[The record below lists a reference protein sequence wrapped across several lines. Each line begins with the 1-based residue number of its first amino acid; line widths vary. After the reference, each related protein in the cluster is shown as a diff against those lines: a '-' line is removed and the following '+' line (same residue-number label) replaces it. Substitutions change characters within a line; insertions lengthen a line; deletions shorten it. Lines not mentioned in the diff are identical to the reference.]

1 MIVKIGDK
9 WVVKSKDGSQQFGEY
24 DTEEAAKKRLAEV
37 EAFKHM
43 NNKLQVNV
51 LTTINSASNISEQ
64 IIDGDPH
71 YVIKNVVP
79 VVDDVV
85 MNNGLYPGEE
95 IRKSYHGLDG
105 KPAPY
110 NHPMIDGKYVSA
122 SMTRAANQFSV
133 GAWIEN
139 SSHDGSKALVD
150 LKVNKVI
157 AERSEKGQE
166 LLARIEALMNSA
178 EGAEPI
184 HVSTGLLLNREAAEG
199 TSKGKKYTWIARNME
214 WDHLAILPPGVP
226 GAGTPEDGVGIF
238 ATNGEQIE
246 RITVNLEDSTVP
258 DESANKINN
267 KSWLHKAINYITN
280 KSDLSFEN
288 ISEQLRERMMDIL
301 PRDSWP
307 YIFAVYDDKFGVEI
321 DGQKYMQSYIII
333 DDVVKLVGE
342 RVKAV
347 YKTEL
352 EPVKSTEGEISMT
365 NEELQAAVAEATKLA
380 VNEALKPVQESLT
393 AVNQK
398 LTDIEAENVKLKE
411 QLQANTE
418 QEETAMRAAIIAELK
433 LPESAVNALK
443 GEALRETYALTSK
456 PAALKGG
463 FQPNHAD
470 DDFDMEA
477 PE

>member
-122 SMTRAANQFSV
+122 SMIRAANQFSV

-166 LLARIEALMNSA
+166 LLGCIEALMNSA
-178 EGAEPI
+178 EDAEPI

-258 DESANKINN
+258 DESANKINY

-288 ISEQLRERMMDIL
+288 ISEQIRQIL
-301 PRDSWP
+301 KAEVGEDVWP
-307 YIFAVYDDKFGVEI
+307 YIVAVYDDRVGFEIKGQIFQQFYIVE
-321 DGQKYMQSYIII
+321 

-365 NEELQAAVAEATKLA
+365 NEELQAAFA
-380 VNEALKPVQESLT
+380 EALKPVQESLT

>member
-139 SSHDGSKALVD
+139 PSHDGSKALVD
-150 LKVNKVI
+150 LKINKVK

-166 LLARIEALMNSA
+166 LIGRIEALKNSA

-199 TSKGKKYTWIARNME
+199 TSKGKKYSWIARNME

-246 RITVNLEDSTVP
+246 RITVNLEDSTIP
-258 DESANKINN
+258 DESANKINY

-288 ISEQLRERMMDIL
+288 ISEQIRRIL
-301 PRDSWP
+301 KAEVGEDVWP
-307 YIFAVYDDKFGVEI
+307 YIVAVYDDRVGFEIKGQIFQQFYIVE
-321 DGQKYMQSYIII
+321 

-365 NEELQAAVAEATKLA
+365 NEELQAVLA
-380 VNEALKPVQESLT
+380 EALKPVQESLT

>member
-95 IRKSYHGLDG
+95 IRRSYHGLDG

-139 SSHDGSKALVD
+139 PSHDGSKALVD
-150 LKVNKVI
+150 LKINKVK

-166 LLARIEALMNSA
+166 LIGRIEALKNSA

-258 DESANKINN
+258 DESANKINY

-288 ISEQLRERMMDIL
+288 ISEQIRQIL
-301 PRDSWP
+301 KAEVGEDVWP
-307 YIFAVYDDKFGVEI
+307 YIVAVYDDRVGFEIKGQIFQQFYIVE
-321 DGQKYMQSYIII
+321 

-365 NEELQAAVAEATKLA
+365 NEELQAVLA
-380 VNEALKPVQESLT
+380 EALKPVQESLT

>member
-178 EGAEPI
+178 GGAEPI

-199 TSKGKKYTWIARNME
+199 TSKGKKYSWIARNME

-258 DESANKINN
+258 DESANKINY

-288 ISEQLRERMMDIL
+288 ISEQIRQIL
-301 PRDSWP
+301 KAEVGEDVWP
-307 YIFAVYDDKFGVEI
+307 YIVAVYDDRVGFEIKGQIFQQFYIVE
-321 DGQKYMQSYIII
+321 

-365 NEELQAAVAEATKLA
+365 NEELQAVLA
-380 VNEALKPVQESLT
+380 EALKPVQESLT

>member
-139 SSHDGSKALVD
+139 PSHDGSKALVD
-150 LKVNKVI
+150 LKINKVK

-166 LLARIEALMNSA
+166 LIGRIEALKNSA

-258 DESANKINN
+258 DESANKINY

-288 ISEQLRERMMDIL
+288 ISEQIRQIL
-301 PRDSWP
+301 KAEVGEDVWP
-307 YIFAVYDDKFGVEI
+307 YIVAVYDDRVGFEIKGQIFQQFYIVE
-321 DGQKYMQSYIII
+321 

-380 VNEALKPVQESLT
+380 VNEALKPVQEKLDSVT
-393 AVNQK
+393 AE
-398 LTDIEAENVKLKE
+398 LTDVKGKLA
-411 QLQANTE
+411 ANAE

>member
-24 DTEEAAKKRLAEV
+24 DTEESAKKRLAEV

-166 LLARIEALMNSA
+166 LLGRIGALMNSA
-178 EGAEPI
+178 EDAEPI
-184 HVSTGLLLNREAAEG
+184 HVSTGLLLNRETAEG
-199 TSKGKKYTWIARNME
+199 TSKGKKYSWIARNME

-258 DESANKINN
+258 DESANKINY

-288 ISEQLRERMMDIL
+288 ISEQIRQIL
-301 PRDSWP
+301 KAEVGEDVWP
-307 YIFAVYDDKFGVEI
+307 YIVAVYNDRVGFEIKGQIFQQFYIVE
-321 DGQKYMQSYIII
+321 

-365 NEELQAAVAEATKLA
+365 NEELQAVLA
-380 VNEALKPVQESLT
+380 EALKPVQESLT

-470 DDFDMEA
+470 GDFDMEA

>member
-9 WVVKSKDGSQQFGEY
+9 WVVKSKDGSHQFGEY

-43 NNKLQVNV
+43 NNKLQVNI
-51 LTTINSASNISEQ
+51 LYTINSASNISEK

-79 VVDDVV
+79 VVDDIV
-85 MNNGLYPGEE
+85 MNGGLYPGDE
-95 IRKSYHGLDG
+95 IKKSFHGLDG

-110 NHPMIDGKYVSA
+110 GHPKIDGKYVSA
-122 SMTRAANQFSV
+122 NMTRAANQFSV

-150 LKVNKVI
+150 LYINKVV
-157 AERSEKGQE
+157 AERSDKGKE
-166 LLARIEALMNSA
+166 LLSRIDGLKVNSA
-178 EGAEPI
+178 DAEPV
-184 HVSTGLLLNREAAEG
+184 HVSTGLLLNREQASG
-199 TSKGKKYTWIARNME
+199 TSKGKKYSWIARNME

-238 ATNGEQIE
+238 ATNGEDIE
-246 RITVNLEDSTVP
+246 RVVVNLEESAMP
-258 DESANKINN
+258 DESANKI
-267 KSWLHKAINYITN
+267 KWWRRAINYITRN
-280 KSDLSFEN
+280 SDLSFDE
-288 ISEQLRERMMDIL
+288 IADQIRGKIKEELSQ
-301 PRDSWP
+301 DSWP
-307 YIFAVYDDKFGVEI
+307 FVFAVYDDKFGVEI
-321 DGQKYMQSYIII
+321 DGVKYMQSYVIIN
-333 DDVVKLVGE
+333 DVVQLVGE

-352 EPVKSTEGEISMT
+352 EPVKTTQGEISMT
-365 NEELQAAVAEATKLA
+365 NEELQAVLA
-380 VNEALKPVQESLT
+380 DALKPVQESLT

-398 LTDIEAENVKLKE
+398 LADVEAQNKTLRD
-411 QLQANTE
+411 QLQANAA
-418 QEETAMRAAIIAELK
+418 QEETAMRAAIMAELK
-433 LPESAVNALK
+433 LPESAVNALT

-456 PAALKGG
+456 AAPISGG
-463 FQPNHAD
+463 FQPNRAEE
-470 DDFDMEA
+470 DFDMEA

>member
-43 NNKLQVNV
+43 NNKMQVNV

-79 VVDDVV
+79 VVDDIV
-85 MNNGLYPGEE
+85 MNSILYPGDE
-95 IRKSYHGLDG
+95 IKKSFHGLDG

-150 LKVNKVI
+150 MKVNKVV
-157 AERSEKGQE
+157 AERSDKGKE
-166 LLARIEALMNSA
+166 LLSRIEALRVN
-178 EGAEPI
+178 EDGAEPI
-184 HVSTGLLLNREAAEG
+184 QVSTGLLLNRESAKGE
-199 TSKGKKYTWIARNME
+199 SKGKKYSSIARNME

-226 GAGTPEDGVGIF
+226 GAGTPSDGVGIF
-238 ATNGEQIE
+238 STNGEDIE
-246 RITVNLEDSTVP
+246 RIVVNLEDSAMT
-258 DESANKINN
+258 DESANKI
-267 KSWLHKAINYITN
+267 KWWQRAINRLTGN
-280 KSDLSFEN
+280 QLSFSD
-288 ISEQLRERMMDIL
+288 ITEQLRNLIKSEL
-301 PRDSWP
+301 SADSWP
-307 YIFAVYDDKFGVEI
+307 YIVAVYDNYFGVEI
-321 DGQKYMQSYIII
+321 GGQIYMQSYIVRE
-333 DDVVKLVGE
+333 DMVELVGE

-352 EPVKSTEGEISMT
+352 EPVKTTQGDISMT
-365 NEELQAAVAEATKLA
+365 NEELQATLA
-380 VNEALKPVQESLT
+380 EALKPVQESLT

-398 LTDIEAENVKLKE
+398 LADVEAQNKTLRE
-411 QLQANTE
+411 QLQANSE
-418 QEETAMRAAIIAELK
+418 QEETMMRAAIMAELK
-433 LPESAVNALK
+433 LPEVAVNALT
-443 GEALRETYALTSK
+443 GQALRETYALTTK
-456 PAALKGG
+456 AAPISGG
-463 FQPNHAD
+463 FQGNSAASD
-470 DDFDMEA
+470 IDDMEA

>member
-1 MIVKIGDK
+1 
-9 WVVKSKDGSQQFGEY
+9 
-24 DTEEAAKKRLAEV
+24 
-37 EAFKHM
+37 M
-43 NNKLQVNV
+43 NRLQVNV

-64 IIDGDPH
+64 VIDGDLH

-79 VVDDVV
+79 LCDDIV
-85 MNNGLYPGEE
+85 MNGGMYPAEE
-95 IRKSYHGLDG
+95 IRNSYHGLNG
-105 KPAPY
+105 NPAPY
-110 NHPMIDGKYVSA
+110 NHPMVDGSFVSA
-122 SMTRAANQFSV
+122 HNIRAVNQYHV

-139 SSHDGSKALVD
+139 ASHDGGKVLVD

-166 LLARIEALMNSA
+166 LLGRIEALMNSA

-199 TSKGKKYTWIARNME
+199 TSKGKKYSWIARNME

-258 DESANKINN
+258 DESANKINY
-267 KSWLHKAINYITN
+267 KSWLRKAINYITN

-307 YIFAVYDDKFGVEI
+307 YIFAVYEDKFGVEI

-365 NEELQAAVAEATKLA
+365 NEELQAVLA
-380 VNEALKPVQESLT
+380 EALKPVQESLT

-443 GEALRETYALTSK
+443 GEALRETYAMTSK

>member
-1 MIVKIGDK
+1 
-9 WVVKSKDGSQQFGEY
+9 
-24 DTEEAAKKRLAEV
+24 
-37 EAFKHM
+37 M
-43 NNKLQVNV
+43 NRLQVNV

-64 IIDGDPH
+64 VIDGDLH
-71 YVIKNVVP
+71 YVIKNVTP
-79 VVDDVV
+79 LCDDIV
-85 MNNGLYPGEE
+85 MNGGLYPAEE
-95 IRKSYHGLDG
+95 IRNSYHGLNG
-105 KPAPY
+105 NPAPY
-110 NHPMIDGKYVSA
+110 NHPMVDGSFVSA
-122 SMTRAANQFSV
+122 HNIRAVNQYHV

-139 SSHDGSKALVD
+139 ASHDGGKVLVD

-166 LLARIEALMNSA
+166 LLGRIEALMNSE

-246 RITVNLEDSTVP
+246 RITVTLEDSTVP
-258 DESANKINN
+258 DESANKINY

-288 ISEQLRERMMDIL
+288 ISEQIRQIL
-301 PRDSWP
+301 KAEVGEDVWP
-307 YIFAVYDDKFGVEI
+307 YIVAVYDDRVGFEIKGQIFQQFYIVE
-321 DGQKYMQSYIII
+321 

-380 VNEALKPVQESLT
+380 VNEALKPVQEKLDSVT
-393 AVNQK
+393 AE
-398 LTDIEAENVKLKE
+398 LTDVKGKLA
-411 QLQANTE
+411 ANAE

>member
-51 LTTINSASNISEQ
+51 MTTINSASNISEQ

-166 LLARIEALMNSA
+166 LLGRIESLMNSA
-178 EGAEPI
+178 GGAEPI

-199 TSKGKKYTWIARNME
+199 TSKGKKYSWIARNME

-258 DESANKINN
+258 DESANKINY

-288 ISEQLRERMMDIL
+288 ISEQIRQIL
-301 PRDSWP
+301 KAEVGEDVWP
-307 YIFAVYDDKFGVEI
+307 YIVAVYDDRVGFEIKGQIFQQFYIVE
-321 DGQKYMQSYIII
+321 
-333 DDVVKLVGE
+333 DDVVKLLGE

-365 NEELQAAVAEATKLA
+365 NEELQAVLA
-380 VNEALKPVQESLT
+380 DALKPVQESLT

-463 FQPNHAD
+463 FQPSHAD

>member
-1 MIVKIGDK
+1 
-9 WVVKSKDGSQQFGEY
+9 
-24 DTEEAAKKRLAEV
+24 
-37 EAFKHM
+37 M
-43 NNKLQVNV
+43 NRLQVNV

-64 IIDGDPH
+64 VIDGDLH
-71 YVIKNVVP
+71 YVIKNVTP
-79 VVDDVV
+79 LCDDIV
-85 MNNGLYPGEE
+85 MNGGLYPAEE
-95 IRKSYHGLDG
+95 IRNSYHGLNG
-105 KPAPY
+105 NPAPY
-110 NHPMIDGKYVSA
+110 NHPMVDGSFVSA
-122 SMTRAANQFSV
+122 HNIRAVNQYHV

-139 SSHDGSKALVD
+139 ASHDGGKVLVD

-166 LLARIEALMNSA
+166 LLGRIESLMNSA

-258 DESANKINN
+258 DESANKINY

-288 ISEQLRERMMDIL
+288 ISEQIRQIL
-301 PRDSWP
+301 KAEVGEDVWP
-307 YIFAVYDDKFGVEI
+307 YIVAVYDDRVGFEIKGQIFQQFYIVE
-321 DGQKYMQSYIII
+321 

-380 VNEALKPVQESLT
+380 VNEALKPVQEKLDSVT
-393 AVNQK
+393 AE
-398 LTDIEAENVKLKE
+398 LTDVKGKLA
-411 QLQANTE
+411 ANAE

>member
-1 MIVKIGDK
+1 
-9 WVVKSKDGSQQFGEY
+9 
-24 DTEEAAKKRLAEV
+24 
-37 EAFKHM
+37 M
-43 NNKLQVNV
+43 NRLQVNV

-64 IIDGDPH
+64 VIDGDMH

-79 VVDDVV
+79 LCDDIV
-85 MNNGLYPGEE
+85 MNGGMYPAEE
-95 IRKSYHGLDG
+95 IRNSYHGLNG
-105 KPAPY
+105 SPAPY
-110 NHPMIDGKYVSA
+110 NHPMVDGSFVSA
-122 SMTRAANQFSV
+122 HNIRAVNQYHV

-139 SSHDGSKALVD
+139 ASHDGGKVLVD

-166 LLARIEALMNSA
+166 LLGRIGALMNSA
-178 EGAEPI
+178 EDAEPI

-238 ATNGEQIE
+238 ATNGEKIE

-258 DESANKINN
+258 DESANKINYR
-267 KSWLHKAINYITN
+267 SWLHKAINYITN
-280 KSDLSFEN
+280 KSDLSFDN
-288 ISEQLRERMMDIL
+288 ITEQIRLEL
-301 PRDSWP
+301 KKETGPEVWP
-307 YIFAVYDDKFGVEI
+307 YIVAVYDDRAGFEI
-321 DGQKYMQSYIII
+321 DGQLYQQFYIVE

-365 NEELQAAVAEATKLA
+365 NEELQAVLA
-380 VNEALKPVQESLT
+380 EALKPVQESLT

-443 GEALRETYALTSK
+443 GDALRETYALTSK

>member
-9 WVVKSKDGSQQFGEY
+9 WVVKSEDGSQQFGEY

-139 SSHDGSKALVD
+139 PSHDGSKALVD
-150 LKVNKVI
+150 LKINKVK

-166 LLARIEALMNSA
+166 LIGRIEALKNSA

-258 DESANKINN
+258 DESANKINY

-288 ISEQLRERMMDIL
+288 ISEQIRQIL
-301 PRDSWP
+301 KAEVGEDVWP
-307 YIFAVYDDKFGVEI
+307 YIVAVYNDRVGFEIKGQIFQQFYIVE
-321 DGQKYMQSYIII
+321 

-365 NEELQAAVAEATKLA
+365 NEELQAVLA
-380 VNEALKPVQESLT
+380 EALKPVQESLT

>member
-157 AERSEKGQE
+157 AESSEKGQE
-166 LLARIEALMNSA
+166 LLGRIEALMNSA
-178 EGAEPI
+178 EDAEPI

-258 DESANKINN
+258 DESANKINY

-280 KSDLSFEN
+280 KSDLSFDN
-288 ISEQLRERMMDIL
+288 ITEQIRLEL
-301 PRDSWP
+301 KKETGPEVWP
-307 YIFAVYDDKFGVEI
+307 YIVAVYDDRAGFEI
-321 DGQKYMQSYIII
+321 DGQLYQQFYIVE

-365 NEELQAAVAEATKLA
+365 NEELQAVLA
-380 VNEALKPVQESLT
+380 EALKPVQESLT

>member
-37 EAFKHM
+37 EALKHM

-139 SSHDGSKALVD
+139 PSHDGSKALVD
-150 LKVNKVI
+150 LKINKVK
-157 AERSEKGQE
+157 AERSEKGKE
-166 LLARIEALMNSA
+166 LIGRIEALKSSA
-178 EGAEPI
+178 DGAEPI

-258 DESANKINN
+258 DESANKINY

-280 KSDLSFEN
+280 KSDLSFDN
-288 ISEQLRERMMDIL
+288 ITEQIRLEL
-301 PRDSWP
+301 KKETGPEVWP
-307 YIFAVYDDKFGVEI
+307 YIVAVYDDRAGFEI
-321 DGQKYMQSYIII
+321 DGQLYQQFYIVE

-380 VNEALKPVQESLT
+380 VNEALKPVQEKLDSVT
-393 AVNQK
+393 AE
-398 LTDIEAENVKLKE
+398 LTDVKGKLA
-411 QLQANTE
+411 ANAE

>member
-37 EAFKHM
+37 ETFKHM

-139 SSHDGSKALVD
+139 PSHDGSKALVD
-150 LKVNKVI
+150 LKINKVK

-166 LLARIEALMNSA
+166 LIGRIEALKNSA
-178 EGAEPI
+178 DNAEPI

-258 DESANKINN
+258 DESANKINY

-288 ISEQLRERMMDIL
+288 ISEQIRQIL
-301 PRDSWP
+301 KGEVGEDVWP
-307 YIFAVYDDKFGVEI
+307 YIVAVYDDRVGFEIKGQIFQQFYIVE
-321 DGQKYMQSYIII
+321 

>member
-166 LLARIEALMNSA
+166 LLGRIEALMNSA
-178 EGAEPI
+178 NDAEPI
-184 HVSTGLLLNREAAEG
+184 HVSTGLLLNREVAEG
-199 TSKGKKYTWIARNME
+199 TSKGKKYSWIARNME

-258 DESANKINN
+258 DESANKINY

-288 ISEQLRERMMDIL
+288 ISEQIRQIL
-301 PRDSWP
+301 KAEVGEDVWP
-307 YIFAVYDDKFGVEI
+307 YIVAVYNDRVGFEIKGQIFQQFYIVE
-321 DGQKYMQSYIII
+321 

-352 EPVKSTEGEISMT
+352 EPVKTTEGEISMT
-365 NEELQAAVAEATKLA
+365 NEELQAVLA
-380 VNEALKPVQESLT
+380 DALKPVQESLT

-433 LPESAVNALK
+433 LPESAVNTLK

>member
-43 NNKLQVNV
+43 NNKMQVNV

-79 VVDDVV
+79 VVDDIV
-85 MNNGLYPGEE
+85 MNSILYPGDE
-95 IRKSYHGLDG
+95 IKKSFHGLDG

-150 LKVNKVI
+150 MKVNKVV
-157 AERSEKGQE
+157 AERSDKGKE
-166 LLARIEALMNSA
+166 LLSRIEALRVN
-178 EGAEPI
+178 EDGAEPI
-184 HVSTGLLLNREAAEG
+184 QVSTGLLLNRESAKGE
-199 TSKGKKYTWIARNME
+199 SKGKKYSSIARNME

-226 GAGTPEDGVGIF
+226 GAGTPSDGVGIF
-238 ATNGEQIE
+238 STNGEDIE
-246 RITVNLEDSTVP
+246 RIVVNLEDSAMA
-258 DESANKINN
+258 DESANKI
-267 KSWLHKAINYITN
+267 KWWQRAINRLTGN
-280 KSDLSFEN
+280 QLSFN
-288 ISEQLRERMMDIL
+288 DITEQLRNLIKSEL
-301 PRDSWP
+301 SADSWP
-307 YIFAVYDDKFGVEI
+307 YIVAVYDNYFGVEI
-321 DGQKYMQSYIII
+321 GGQIYMQSYIVRE
-333 DDVVKLVGE
+333 DMVELVGE

-352 EPVKSTEGEISMT
+352 EPVKTTQGDISMT
-365 NEELQAAVAEATKLA
+365 NEELQATLA
-380 VNEALKPVQESLT
+380 EALKPVQESLT

-398 LTDIEAENVKLKE
+398 LADVEAQNKTLRE
-411 QLQANTE
+411 QLQANSE
-418 QEETAMRAAIIAELK
+418 QEETMMRAAIMAELK
-433 LPESAVNALK
+433 LPEVAVNALT
-443 GEALRETYALTSK
+443 GQALRETYALTTK
-456 PAALKGG
+456 AAPISGG
-463 FQPNHAD
+463 FQGNSAASD
-470 DDFDMEA
+470 IDDMEA

>member
-1 MIVKIGDK
+1 MIVKIGDR

-51 LTTINSASNISEQ
+51 LTSINSASNISEQ

-139 SSHDGSKALVD
+139 PSHDGSKALVD
-150 LKVNKVI
+150 LKINKVK

-166 LLARIEALMNSA
+166 LIGRIEALKNSA

-199 TSKGKKYTWIARNME
+199 TSNGKKYSWIARNME

-258 DESANKINN
+258 DESANKINY

-288 ISEQLRERMMDIL
+288 ISEQIRQIL
-301 PRDSWP
+301 KAEVGEDVWP
-307 YIFAVYDDKFGVEI
+307 YIVAVYNDRVGFEIKGQIFQQFYIVE
-321 DGQKYMQSYIII
+321 

-365 NEELQAAVAEATKLA
+365 NEELQAVLA
-380 VNEALKPVQESLT
+380 EALKPVQESLT

>member
-139 SSHDGSKALVD
+139 PSHDGSKALVD
-150 LKVNKVI
+150 LKINKVK

-166 LLARIEALMNSA
+166 LIGRIEALKNSA
-178 EGAEPI
+178 EDAEPI

-199 TSKGKKYTWIARNME
+199 TSKGKKYSWIARNME
-214 WDHLAILPPGVP
+214 WDHLAILPPGVQ

-258 DESANKINN
+258 DESANKINS

-288 ISEQLRERMMDIL
+288 VSEQLRERMMDIL

-365 NEELQAAVAEATKLA
+365 NEELQVFINA
-380 VNEALKPVQESLT
+380 ALKPVQESLT

>member
-37 EAFKHM
+37 EEFKHM

-85 MNNGLYPGEE
+85 MNSGLYPGEE

-139 SSHDGSKALVD
+139 PSHDGSKALVD
-150 LKVNKVI
+150 LKINKVK

-166 LLARIEALMNSA
+166 LIGRIEALKNSA

-258 DESANKINN
+258 DESANKINY

-288 ISEQLRERMMDIL
+288 ISEQIRQIL
-301 PRDSWP
+301 KAEVGEDVWP
-307 YIFAVYDDKFGVEI
+307 YIVAVYNDRVGFEIKGQIFQQFYIVE
-321 DGQKYMQSYIII
+321 

-380 VNEALKPVQESLT
+380 VNEALKPVQEKLDSVT
-393 AVNQK
+393 AE
-398 LTDIEAENVKLKE
+398 LTDVKGKLA
-411 QLQANTE
+411 ANAE

>member
-139 SSHDGSKALVD
+139 PSHDGSKALVD
-150 LKVNKVI
+150 LKINKVK

-166 LLARIEALMNSA
+166 LIGRIEALKNSA

-199 TSKGKKYTWIARNME
+199 TSKGKKYSWIARNME

-258 DESANKINN
+258 DESANKINY

-288 ISEQLRERMMDIL
+288 ISEQIRQIL
-301 PRDSWP
+301 KAEVGEDVWP
-307 YIFAVYDDKFGVEI
+307 YIVAVYDDRVGFEIKGQIFQQFYIVE
-321 DGQKYMQSYIII
+321 

-365 NEELQAAVAEATKLA
+365 NEELQAVLA
-380 VNEALKPVQESLT
+380 DALKPVQESLT

-418 QEETAMRAAIIAELK
+418 QEEAAMRAAIIAELK

-470 DDFDMEA
+470 DVFDMEA

>member
-1 MIVKIGDK
+1 
-9 WVVKSKDGSQQFGEY
+9 
-24 DTEEAAKKRLAEV
+24 
-37 EAFKHM
+37 M
-43 NNKLQVNV
+43 NRLQVNV

-64 IIDGDPH
+64 VIDGDLH
-71 YVIKNVVP
+71 YVIKNVTP
-79 VVDDVV
+79 LCDDIV
-85 MNNGLYPGEE
+85 MNGGLYPAEE
-95 IRKSYHGLDG
+95 IRNSYHGLNG
-105 KPAPY
+105 NPAPY
-110 NHPMIDGKYVSA
+110 NHPMVDGSFVSA
-122 SMTRAANQFSV
+122 HNIRAVNQYHV

-139 SSHDGSKALVD
+139 ASHDGGKVLVD

-166 LLARIEALMNSA
+166 LLGRIEALMNSA

-199 TSKGKKYTWIARNME
+199 TSKGKKYSWIARNME

-258 DESANKINN
+258 DESANKINY

-288 ISEQLRERMMDIL
+288 ISEQIRQIL
-301 PRDSWP
+301 KAEVGEDVWP
-307 YIFAVYDDKFGVEI
+307 YIVAVYNDRVGFEIKGQIFQQFYIVE
-321 DGQKYMQSYIII
+321 